1 MNNYNKGQT
10 MTSTEK
16 SCVQIQHHTDYYQ
29 TVHNKQDQSEQ
40 ELNYDNICKKD
51 ENFEEITESKE
62 IIEDRINKIK
72 MIIVD
77 YTIKQ

>member
-1 MNNYNKGQT
+1 MQDYSKYQSDNGQHQLREGT
-10 MTSTEK
+10 G
-16 SCVQIQHHTDYYQ
+16 
-29 TVHNKQDQSEQ
+29 NEQ

-72 MIIVD
+72 MVIVD
-77 YTIKQ
+77 FTIKQQDLTDKIQKQEKDI